1 MTELFLAV
9 LDRSVIGCYVI
20 LAILLIRILF
30 RYSPKRFSYLLWM
43 IAFLALIL
51 PIDLVSDFSV
61 RPDLSSVTPS
71 TIVERRQMEEAKQQ
85 QVLVPSAPQQASDV
99 IQMEDPAAAEEVW
112 TPDLEQIAAAL
123 WASGALALLAWNGL
137 CAIRLRRQLRDARLL
152 HENVYET
159 EVSGAPFAVGLFHPR
174 IYLPYGMDASVQE
187 CVLAHERIHVRR
199 RDLWVKLAA
208 YAVLCVHWMN
218 PLVHIAYRCMVKDM
232 EMSCD
237 EAAIAALSVDRRQYA
252 NALLQ
257 VVARPQNG
265 YALSAFAHG
274 SIKERITHVFAF
286 HRLGKGLG
294 FVLAALV
301 ICIAAALLTMPKSER
316 IITTSSV
323 DGLQQLYEYPIE
335 ETSDYYNLILQLD
348 FSDAYVLREK
358 EVGSGES
365 SSANVTEDRRLY
377 IPLQTDQSLSF
388 ANRSS
393 IDRQVLYE
401 NACALFALDPL
412 LTSIQYQLTNSKE
425 DYLITYT
432 PLDTATTVHR
442 CADASAYAALVQQL
456 SDAFAHIGEDA
467 YMSIDEAGNSLE
479 QFLPQAYFEGLNGE
493 HRRQP
498 APGEIEYS
506 FYGTITPQGENAV
519 AYRADMSFD
528 DQGLTQYRWKYYV
541 HRDLEQPMIDDAQ
554 AQELVDRFVAAYRSD
569 SERYAFVKED
579 LEGHHLFSKGHYET
593 WTAPGEDGL
602 CVIVVD
608 KDLGAI
614 CEADFR

>member
-1 MTELFLAV
+1 M
-9 LDRSVIGCYVI
+9 
-20 LAILLIRILF
+20 
-30 RYSPKRFSYLLWM
+30 
-43 IAFLALIL
+43 
-51 PIDLVSDFSV
+51 
-61 RPDLSSVTPS
+61 
-71 TIVERRQMEEAKQQ
+71 
-85 QVLVPSAPQQASDV
+85 
-99 IQMEDPAAAEEVW
+99 
-112 TPDLEQIAAAL
+112 
-123 WASGALALLAWNGL
+123 
-137 CAIRLRRQLRDARLL
+137 
-152 HENVYET
+152 
-159 EVSGAPFAVGLFHPR
+159 
-174 IYLPYGMDASVQE
+174 
-187 CVLAHERIHVRR
+187 
-199 RDLWVKLAA
+199 
-208 YAVLCVHWMN
+208 
-218 PLVHIAYRCMVKDM
+218 
-232 EMSCD
+232 
-237 EAAIAALSVDRRQYA
+237 
-252 NALLQ
+252 
-257 VVARPQNG
+257 
-265 YALSAFAHG
+265 
-274 SIKERITHVFAF
+274 
-286 HRLGKGLG
+286 
-294 FVLAALV
+294 LAALV

-335 ETSDYYNLILQLD
+335 ETSDYYDLILQLD

-498 APGEIEYS
+498 APGEIGYS

-519 AYRADMSFD
+519 AYRVDMSFD

>member
-1 MTELFLAV
+1 M
-9 LDRSVIGCYVI
+9 Y
-20 LAILLIRILF
+20 
-30 RYSPKRFSYLLWM
+30 KR
-43 IAFLALIL
+43 
-51 PIDLVSDFSV
+51 
-61 RPDLSSVTPS
+61 
-71 TIVERRQMEEAKQQ
+71 Q
-85 QVLVPSAPQQASDV
+85 
-99 IQMEDPAAAEEVW
+99 
-112 TPDLEQIAAAL
+112 
-123 WASGALALLAWNGL
+123 
-137 CAIRLRRQLRDARLL
+137 
-152 HENVYET
+152 
-159 EVSGAPFAVGLFHPR
+159 EVSGAPFAVGLFRPR

-187 CVLAHERIHVRR
+187 CVLAHEQIHVRR

-286 HRLGKGLG
+286 HRLGKGLS

-335 ETSDYYNLILQLD
+335 ETSDYYDLILQLD

-432 PLDTATTVHR
+432 PLDTATT
-442 CADASAYAALVQQL
+442 CLLYT
-456 SDAFAHIGEDA
+456 SDA
-467 YMSIDEAGNSLE
+467 
-479 QFLPQAYFEGLNGE
+479 
-493 HRRQP
+493 
-498 APGEIEYS
+498 
-506 FYGTITPQGENAV
+506 
-519 AYRADMSFD
+519 ADD
-528 DQGLTQYRWKYYV
+528 
-541 HRDLEQPMIDDAQ
+541 
-554 AQELVDRFVAAYRSD
+554 
-569 SERYAFVKED
+569 
-579 LEGHHLFSKGHYET
+579 
-593 WTAPGEDGL
+593 
-602 CVIVVD
+602 
-608 KDLGAI
+608 
-614 CEADFR
+614 